1 MNIWFFVKKGT
12 KNIEQTQQ
20 IADAEAIIN
29 YLTLSTSILVFT
41 LLEDNYNTH
50 PKNLKSKSTASEGCA
65 PTFIAPRSLTVLG
78 GTAWILRSTSCTK

>member
-1 MNIWFFVKKGT
+1 VKKGT

-41 LLEDNYNTH
+41 LLRKITTILT
-50 PKNLKSKSTASEGCA
+50 LKT
-65 PTFIAPRSLTVLG
+65 
-78 GTAWILRSTSCTK
+78 